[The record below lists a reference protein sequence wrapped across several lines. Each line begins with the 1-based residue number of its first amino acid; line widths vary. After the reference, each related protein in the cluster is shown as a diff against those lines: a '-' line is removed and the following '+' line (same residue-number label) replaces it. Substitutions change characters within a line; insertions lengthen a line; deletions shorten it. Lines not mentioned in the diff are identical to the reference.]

1 MIQDVHGI
9 VQKAAVEAR
18 HTGAGLPQKQ
28 SLIGKRTWS
37 ISGTI
42 LASICGLFLGFSAE
56 AGSAEG
62 AAALQHQMPSVSETM
77 MLSGRQND
85 RDMLAWD
92 FQFSGR
98 MNQATH
104 LKCTEV
110 GGDQEVHDKLIS
122 ATGNAKISTTVT
134 LRGLKAETRYVCS
147 LTAARHAP
155 NTLNKREKQSRLSNE
170 VTLITAP
177 LPVDLKAPQIKVV
190 SEDIAKTGYV
200 LYNYGVLRRPWSVE
214 NRYLV
219 ILDAKGSVRWYYS
232 GDGGGDIDATWLG
245 NDQILFGGYHSYSV
259 APTIVGLDK
268 AIKFKDATLKTEQYE
283 QASSWNHDAGLS
295 EDGESIFYL
304 TYENNGIWTGYVIRQ
319 IDVVTDELLWTWSSI
334 NDGYASGGLPA
345 GSSSDTDPYH
355 GNAIDDQ
362 WENGRLY
369 LYISMRNMN
378 QVIKLDYETGE
389 VLWHLGVGGDFELL
403 EADGSPAADSRWF
416 FNQHDAKMYGPN
428 QFSVH
433 DNGTERSAFGGI
445 NKSRGLRLNVD
456 QVNMTA
462 QISFEYTEANWEE
475 PIWGGFDVLP
485 TGNTLL
491 ALAHCWSCTSAKVS
505 SLVEIDPSAKVVWRA
520 DFKTEREHVY
530 RADRIDGCEIFN
542 NREYCP
548 AGVKPQVP
556 DLGAARE

>member
-1 MIQDVHGI
+1 MIQHDPGI
-9 VQKAAVEAR
+9 VQDAAVAAR
-18 HTGAGLPQKQ
+18 NCGMDLPQKQ
-28 SLIGKRTWS
+28 SQAGKRAGS
-37 ISGTI
+37 ISGTT
-42 LASICGLFLGFSAE
+42 LAVLCGMFLGLSAH
-56 AGSAEG
+56 AGTAVG
-62 AAALQHQMPSVSETM
+62 AAALQHKQPSVSERMT
-77 MLSGRQND
+77 LAGRQND

-92 FQFSGR
+92 FQLSGR

-104 LKCTEV
+104 LSCTEV
-110 GGDQEVHDKLIS
+110 GGDQEVHEKAIPS
-122 ATGNAKISTTVT
+122 TGNARISTTVT

-147 LTAARHAP
+147 LNATGRGAATSGATALKA
-155 NTLNKREKQSRLSNE
+155 RLSNE

-177 LPVDLKAPQIKVV
+177 LPVDLKAPQIKVA
-190 SEDIAKTGYV
+190 SADIVKTGYV
-200 LYNYGVLRRPWSVE
+200 LYNYGVLRRPWSVD

-219 ILDAKGSVRWYYS
+219 ILDAKGNVRWYYA

-245 NDQILFGGYHSYSV
+245 NDQILFGGYHSYAV

-283 QASSWNHDAGLS
+283 QASSWNHDAGIS

-319 IDVVTDELLWTWSSI
+319 IDMITGELLWTWSSI

-369 LYISMRNMN
+369 LYISMRNLN

-428 QFSVH
+428 QFSAH
-433 DNGTERSAFGGI
+433 DNGTERSAFGGT

-462 QISFEYTEANWEE
+462 QIAFEYTEANWVE

-491 ALAHCWSCTSAKVS
+491 ALGHCWSCTSAKVA
-505 SLVEIDPSAKVVWRA
+505 SLVEIDPSATVVWRA

-548 AGVKPQVP
+548 AGFLP
-556 DLGAARE
+556 